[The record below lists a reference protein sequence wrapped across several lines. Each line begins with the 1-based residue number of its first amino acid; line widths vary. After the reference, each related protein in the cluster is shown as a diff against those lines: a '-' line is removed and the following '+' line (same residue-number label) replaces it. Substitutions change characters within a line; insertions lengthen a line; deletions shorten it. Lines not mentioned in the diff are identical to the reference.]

1 MSGARTS
8 RRKVI
13 FLTGVVI
20 AAVLAILAGRGA
32 PARAEPP
39 PYFPEGTDP
48 YWLKAR
54 ETVDRKVIDLLVHH
68 RGELARGLRF
78 TTFLRGN
85 RDRKEIAL
93 TFDDGPHL
101 NFTPRLLEI
110 LRKNNAT
117 ATFFVVGEQAE
128 RHPELVRDIVAGG
141 NAVANHTYHH
151 VNLNRIPA
159 TIRDQMVATEI
170 KACGEVL
177 AGITGKAPHLFRP
190 PGGDYTD
197 RVLEIC
203 EALGYKVILWTD
215 NPGDYR
221 SPSPEFLREYVLDT
235 ARNGGI
241 ILLHDG
247 VEQTVQVLPQIL
259 EVLRDRGFKLV
270 SVDQL
275 MADQGQPGA
284 SRPSGRGT
292 SRHARKDGEGHR
304 R

>member
-1 MSGARTS
+1 MAGTQTS
-8 RRKVI
+8 WWRLALLVAMI
-13 FLTGVVI
+13 GL
-20 AAVLAILAGRGA
+20 AVRVA
-32 PARAEPP
+32 PAQAEPP
-39 PYFPEGTDP
+39 SPFPEGTDP

-54 ETVDRKVIDLLVHH
+54 ETVYRKVIDLLVHH

-85 RDRKEIAL
+85 ASRREIAL
-93 TFDDGPHL
+93 TFDDGPHPDY
-101 NFTPRLLEI
+101 TPRLLEI
-110 LRKNNAT
+110 LRKYHAN

-128 RHPELVRDIVAGG
+128 RHPELIREMVADG

-151 VNLNRIPA
+151 VNLNRIPEK
-159 TIRDQMVATEI
+159 IRDQMVATEI

-177 AGITGKAPHLFRP
+177 AGITGKPPHLFRP

-197 RVLEIC
+197 RVLEVC

-221 SPSPEFLREYVLDT
+221 SPSPEFLREYVLDS

-247 VEQTVQVLPQIL
+247 VEQTVEVLPQIL
-259 EVLRDRGFKLV
+259 EILQARGFKLV

-275 MADQGQPGA
+275 MADQGQARA
-284 SRPSGRGT
+284 SGPSRAGHPR
-292 SRHARKDGEGHR
+292 SQARKNSEGPR